1 VVFTLASGTE
11 KGDATDYASSFA
23 SLLGPSR
30 EGEAP
35 AQAFGGG
42 FHPRRVTDMTL
53 PPSATL
59 GQQIQLSYDVTNEG
73 GAEPFNRWN
82 D

>member
-1 VVFTLASGTE
+1 
-11 KGDATDYASSFA
+11 
-23 SLLGPSR
+23 
-30 EGEAP
+30 
-35 AQAFGGG
+35 
-42 FHPRRVTDMTL
+42 MTL